1 MISTHHFD
9 GRFSRYSCF
18 SRLLPD
24 YPSPFIPRLLGP
36 AETLHILYDTI
47 TPGLSWTTPLSC
59 SVSLR
64 GYRHWTADVTVEGS
78 NTPCLEVTVDEDR
91 ITPASES
98 SGCCQGGHPAVE
110 IWLKILPRKS
120 YLHRVPKIHFHFLQ
134 YIWFL
139 LTDFSNFLVIAIRNG
154 QRVYLSLLIAIFQVN
169 LGQIVTVNKSTPNSL
184 QTGCPSR
191 R

>member
-1 MISTHHFD
+1 MN
-9 GRFSRYSCF
+9 
-18 SRLLPD
+18 LL
-24 YPSPFIPRLLGP
+24 
-36 AETLHILYDTI
+36 
-47 TPGLSWTTPLSC
+47 
-59 SVSLR
+59 VVVR
-64 GYRHWTADVTVEGS
+64 G
-78 NTPCLEVTVDEDR
+78 
-91 ITPASES
+91 
-98 SGCCQGGHPAVE
+98 GGHPAVE

-191 R
+191 RWTNSALNGNVTACIWNKIRHFTLTALLHYLAKKYIFTIMYWVHYCKKIYYLLSWVGVLASEGWWEAWQPFPKVTRSY